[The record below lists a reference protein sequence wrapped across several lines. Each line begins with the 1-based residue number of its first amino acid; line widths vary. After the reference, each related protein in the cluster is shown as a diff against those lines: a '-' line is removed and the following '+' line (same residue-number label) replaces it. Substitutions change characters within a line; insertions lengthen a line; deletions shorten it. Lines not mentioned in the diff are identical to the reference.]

1 MPAAEHRH
9 HGRLRSGVLAAGLCL
24 LLLALAGG
32 TGCDSAPND
41 ATGKPSPG
49 LATPGVVHLKPEA
62 AAEAKLQVRPASRGE
77 FRTFRDF
84 PGTVNPNKNKL
95 ADITALV
102 RGRVL
107 DVYVDVGQEVK
118 AGQLM
123 ARIYSSDLGAAQSAY
138 LKAGAKLHEAELV
151 FNRVRDLLAEGAVS
165 QAEVQKRQAEL
176 ASAQAELRQARDR
189 LDHLGMN
196 DEDVRQLNKKRSIRS
211 HVPILAP
218 FTGRVI
224 ARNLAKGEVVETH
237 KQLFIVADLST
248 VWVVANIPEK
258 DIAFIRR
265 YADADKPVEI
275 FLAAYPNE
283 VFHGKIAHIGDV
295 LDPATRT
302 MRLRIET
309 PNPDGHLLPEMF
321 ATLRIYS
328 DPEPNVL
335 TIPLTAV
342 QQDKGE
348 TIVFVQLDPEHYA
361 RRAVKIESER
371 GEVVK
376 VLDGLREQDRVVVQ
390 GAFVLKSELLK
401 QQEKAVE

>member
-1 MPAAEHRH
+1 
-9 HGRLRSGVLAAGLCL
+9 
-24 LLLALAGG
+24 
-32 TGCDSAPND
+32 
-41 ATGKPSPG
+41 
-49 LATPGVVHLKPEA
+49 
-62 AAEAKLQVRPASRGE
+62 
-77 FRTFRDF
+77 
-84 PGTVNPNKNKL
+84 
-95 ADITALV
+95 
-102 RGRVL
+102 
-107 DVYVDVGQEVK
+107 
-118 AGQLM
+118 
-123 ARIYSSDLGAAQSAY
+123 
-138 LKAGAKLHEAELV
+138 
-151 FNRVRDLLAEGAVS
+151 
-165 QAEVQKRQAEL
+165 
-176 ASAQAELRQARDR
+176 
-189 LDHLGMN
+189 
-196 DEDVRQLNKKRSIRS
+196 
-211 HVPILAP
+211 
-218 FTGRVI
+218 
-224 ARNLAKGEVVETH
+224 
-237 KQLFIVADLST
+237 
-248 VWVVANIPEK
+248 AN
-258 DIAFIRR
+258 
-265 YADADKPVEI
+265 
-275 FLAAYPNE
+275 PNE

-342 QQDKGE
+342 QQDRGE